1 MIANQEIEYPEEDQ
15 EPNIPP
21 MLLTTETMAKND
33 PDPIKDRQ
41 KPVSLT
47 NVKPVP
53 SNENCNH

>member
-21 MLLTTETMAKND
+21 MLLTTATMAKND

-41 KPVSLT
+41 KPVSL
-47 NVKPVP
+47 
-53 SNENCNH
+53 